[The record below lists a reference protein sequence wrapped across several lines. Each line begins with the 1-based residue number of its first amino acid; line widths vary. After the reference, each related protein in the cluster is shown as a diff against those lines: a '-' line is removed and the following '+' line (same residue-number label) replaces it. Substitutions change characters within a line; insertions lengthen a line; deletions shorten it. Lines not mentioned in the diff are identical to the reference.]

1 MGKLLLRQ
9 FLIRSNHMNNVSMSS
24 AEIEDIKELQKTLA
38 DLALKVAQY
47 YEVELNFSTESI

>member
-1 MGKLLLRQ
+1 
-9 FLIRSNHMNNVSMSS
+9 MSS